1 MAVDLARRTELQEQV
16 TTAAAAALLSGK
28 NIVISA
34 PTGFGKTNMAIDVF
48 QRLIAERPDFRVLVV
63 QDRQA
68 IGAQNIARANSL
80 GVKDAS
86 LSINGEFD
94 PSGQAAYGI
103 TKTLYANRHAIGH
116 RDAVWIDE
124 CHHATADEEAQHS
137 AIINAVLKINP
148 NAVVMG
154 TSATLERSDK
164 AKLHPALCNGE
175 RFHVTYEEAA
185 GCGAIVPP
193 KVTCP
198 EYRLSNGK
206 TVAETVDEI
215 LDPNDPSVPAVGI
228 QKALATSRPH
238 DFFDTSIR
246 AWLKANNGTPVP
258 TFAYTNTIK
267 DADLLCAAFQEAGIK
282 AAVVHSDLS
291 PALRE
296 KAFADYRAGRVQ
308 VLSSVNM
315 LTEGVDVTRTQSL
328 LCLKETTSRSEWI
341 QINGRGAR
349 AHTEAGVDKQAY
361 TVIDMG
367 ASTYMHGSMDKYRKI
382 ENFIAKGPETPTTK
396 YRPWKDLSAG
406 QPHNIKIYGLHDG
419 LRTVFAVRPR
429 NSKRFLLLQKNEI
442 CFGRNKATTR
452 LVKPISPKTFTPDE
466 IIEYGRQAVAKRFD
480 VFTTLESRPK
490 GSDHHEIVKRSFA
503 ESQNML
509 KIFSGEQAI
518 SQPRERAS
526 LSR

>member
-1 MAVDLARRTELQEQV
+1 
-16 TTAAAAALLSGK
+16 
-28 NIVISA
+28 
-34 PTGFGKTNMAIDVF
+34 
-48 QRLIAERPDFRVLVV
+48 
-63 QDRQA
+63 
-68 IGAQNIARANSL
+68 
-80 GVKDAS
+80 
-86 LSINGEFD
+86 
-94 PSGQAAYGI
+94 
-103 TKTLYANRHAIGH
+103 
-116 RDAVWIDE
+116 
-124 CHHATADEEAQHS
+124 
-137 AIINAVLKINP
+137 
-148 NAVVMG
+148 
-154 TSATLERSDK
+154 
-164 AKLHPALCNGE
+164 
-175 RFHVTYEEAA
+175 
-185 GCGAIVPP
+185 
-193 KVTCP
+193 
-198 EYRLSNGK
+198 
-206 TVAETVDEI
+206 
-215 LDPNDPSVPAVGI
+215 
-228 QKALATSRPH
+228 
-238 DFFDTSIR
+238 
-246 AWLKANNGTPVP
+246 
-258 TFAYTNTIK
+258 
-267 DADLLCAAFQEAGIK
+267 
-282 AAVVHSDLS
+282 
-291 PALRE
+291 
-296 KAFADYRAGRVQ
+296 
-308 VLSSVNM
+308 M

-349 AHTEAGVDKQAY
+349 AHTEAGFDKQAY

>member
-1 MAVDLARRTELQEQV
+1 MAVDFARRAELQEQV

-48 QRLIAERPDFRVLVV
+48 QRALDARPDFRILVV

-68 IGAQNIARANSL
+68 VGTQNIGRAHSL
-80 GVKDAS
+80 GLHDAS

-94 PSGQAAYGI
+94 PSGQVAYGI
-103 TKTLYANRHAIGH
+103 TKTLYANRQAIGH
-116 RDAVWIDE
+116 RDLIWIDE
-124 CHHATADEEAQHS
+124 CHHATADDEAQHS

-164 AKLHPALCNGE
+164 ARLHPSLSSGE
-175 RFHVTYEEAA
+175 RFHITYEQAA

-198 EYRLSNGK
+198 EYRLTNGK

-228 QKALATSRPH
+228 QKAIAANRPN
-238 DFFDTSIR
+238 DFFATSIR
-246 AWLKANNGTPVP
+246 EWLKANNGAPVP

-267 DADLLCAAFQEAGIK
+267 DADLLSAALQEAGIN
-282 AAVVHSDLS
+282 AAVVHSGLS
-291 PALRE
+291 PAARE
-296 KAFADYRAGRVQ
+296 KAFADYRAGRIQ
-308 VLSSVNM
+308 VISSVDM
-315 LTEGVDVTRTQSL
+315 LKEGVDETKTASL

-349 AHTEAGVDKQAY
+349 AHTEAGYDKRAY

-382 ENFIAKGPETPTTK
+382 ENFIANGPETPATK

-406 QPHNIKIYGLHDG
+406 QPHNIKIYGMHDG

-442 CFGRNKATTR
+442 CFGRNKTAAR
-452 LVKPISPKTFTPDE
+452 LVKPISAKTFTPDE
-466 IIEYGRQAVAKRFD
+466 IIEYGRQAVARRFD

-490 GSDHHEIVKRSFA
+490 GSNHSAIVKRSFA
-503 ESQNML
+503 ESQATL
-509 KIFSGEQAI
+509 KIFSGEQAV
-518 SQPRERAS
+518 SQPRARVG